1 MDPLIP
7 ILASYGIN
15 ISSAAIYDLIKTF
28 FSKYPEA
35 NRGEFKSE
43 LKAFLRVHNVDVV
56 AEGIISFL
64 AGNGDVIIDGSRIY
78 SKDSI
83 QYKSSPRAKFT
94 VGDQTTSTTPKTSLH
109 LGGGAF
115 VEGQGGA
122 EMTQDQDKDGN
133 FIFKT

>member
-1 MDPLIP
+1 MDSLIP
-7 ILASYGIN
+7 ILTSYGIN

-28 FSKYPEA
+28 FTKYPEA
-35 NRGEFKSE
+35 NRADLKSE
-43 LKAFLRVHNVDVV
+43 LTALLRVHNAGVA

-64 AGNGDVIIDGSRIY
+64 AGNGDIIIDGSRIY

-83 QYKSSPRAKFT
+83 QYKSSPHAKFT
-94 VGDQTTSTTPKTSLH
+94 VGDKTTSTTPKTSLH
-109 LGGGAF
+109 LDGGAF

-122 EMTQDQDKDGN
+122 EMKQDKDGN